1 MIEARS
7 CERFK
12 VLSENIDDQQLSIF
26 YHELMISEA
35 THYAMF
41 IGLAKKYC
49 GNVDADKRWRQLL
62 EYEADV
68 IGNYGKAETIHG

>member
-12 VLSENIDDQQLSIF
+12 VLSENIDDKELADF

-41 IGLAKKYC
+41 IRLARKYC
-49 GNVDADKRWRQLL
+49 GDIDVDAR
-62 EYEADV
+62 
-68 IGNYGKAETIHG
+68 